1 MKKYLKKL
9 PLFMTLLFLLV
20 VSCSKT
26 EEHNT
31 EPYTGFYN
39 FKSLYTNDLLLKIA
53 SKNESVSYYGTTN
66 GDHIDLLMSLYKDNA
81 TGRRTIYKTNS
92 TADTA
97 IIYNFDK
104 PEFGGILFIKRSSNI
119 LVQEFEFQSDN
130 KTIKPTLY
138 LTTIPVS
145 LNRFSPSNIASSEDD
160 SKFMDK
166 EIDET
171 GAWFMTAGMSEIIKS
186 IEESISNFKETRK
199 ELLDDLYKMPETIRN
214 FIRNKFNKNPLP
226 IQEPISND
234 PAPNSDPIE
243 PLPSHPF
250 VDCNN
255 VTNGTAYIDGWCN
268 KCVAGNTG
276 VPPCGPAIDC
286 SGTVGGNAYKDDC
299 NKCVEGNTGNIAC
312 VVTKDCNGV
321 IDGSAYID
329 DCNICVG
336 GNTGK
341 TECVDQ
347 TEAYLLSAIGKYTV
361 NGWVGNGPNSRLYC
375 ELKTGGVATYSIYD
389 DSSWTDG
396 TSWNATWT
404 IQKQND
410 KYYYSESG
418 WWNGMPNIK
427 IDAPLSLPVNTFNY
441 HHDTT
446 YTK

>member
-186 IEESISNFKETRK
+186 IEKSISNFKETRK
-199 ELLDDLYKMPETIRN
+199 ELLDDLYKMPETI
-214 FIRNKFNKNPLP
+214 NKYVKSKSNKNPEPL
-226 IQEPISND
+226 QEPISND

-243 PLPSHPF
+243 PLPSHRI

-255 VTNGTAYIDGWCN
+255 VVNGTAYIDGWCN
-268 KCVAGNTG
+268 KCVEGNTG
-276 VPPCGPAIDC
+276 VPRCGPAIDC
-286 SGTVGGNAYKDDC
+286 SGTPDGKAYKDDC
-299 NKCVEGNTGNIAC
+299 NKCVGGNTGNTAC
-312 VVTKDCNGV
+312 VPVVKDTILSIKKILEGKVWNSGKSAWTASGQTATEIKFQDCCYGGSQSNYYWEFRYDKSANKIYVDGISGFNG
-321 IDGSAYID
+321 Y
-329 DCNICVG
+329 
-336 GNTGK
+336 T
-341 TECVDQ
+341 Q
-347 TEAYLLSAIGKYTV
+347 TFELLSISSSAF
-361 NGWVGNGPNSRLYC
+361 
-375 ELKTGGVATYSIYD
+375 SIVCIAGSNCNPGD
-389 DSSWTDG
+389 VS
-396 TSWNATWT
+396 NF
-404 IQKQND
+404 
-410 KYYYSESG
+410 
-418 WWNGMPNIK
+418 PR
-427 IDAPLSLPVNTFNY
+427 
-441 HHDTT
+441 
-446 YTK
+446 

>member
-1 MKKYLKKL
+1 MKTHFKIVS
-9 PLFMTLLFLLV
+9 LFITLGLLLI

-26 EEHNT
+26 EDIEK
-31 EPYTGFYN
+31 ESYTGYYN
-39 FKSLYTNDLLLKIA
+39 SKSIYTNDLLLKIA
-53 SKNESVSYYGTTN
+53 NNKVSVSYYGTTN
-66 GDHIDLLMSLYKDNA
+66 GAQIDLLMSLYKDNA

-119 LVQEFEFQSDN
+119 LVQEFQFQSDN

-145 LNRFSPSNIASSEDD
+145 VNRFSPSNIASSEDD

-186 IEESISNFKETRK
+186 VAESISNFKETRK
-199 ELLDDLYKMPETIRN
+199 ELLEDLYKMPETIRN
-214 FIRNKFNKNPLP
+214 YIRNKLNKDPEP

-234 PAPNSDPIE
+234 PAPNPDPIE

-255 VTNGTAYIDGWCN
+255 ITNGTAYIDGWCN
-268 KCVAGNTG
+268 KCVGGNTG

-299 NKCVEGNTGNIAC
+299 NKCVGGNTGNIAC

-321 IDGSAYID
+321 INGSAYID

-361 NGWVGNGPNSRLYC
+361 NNAKGNGPNSRLYC
-375 ELKTGGVATYSIYD
+375 ELKTGGVATYTIYD
-389 DSSWTDG
+389 DPSWADG
-396 TSWNATWT
+396 TSWNVRWS
-404 IQKQND
+404 IQKQNE

-418 WWNGMPNIK
+418 WYNGYPNIK
-427 IDAPLSLPVNTFNY
+427 IDSPLSYPVTSFDY
-441 HHDTT
+441 HINTT
-446 YTK
+446 YSK